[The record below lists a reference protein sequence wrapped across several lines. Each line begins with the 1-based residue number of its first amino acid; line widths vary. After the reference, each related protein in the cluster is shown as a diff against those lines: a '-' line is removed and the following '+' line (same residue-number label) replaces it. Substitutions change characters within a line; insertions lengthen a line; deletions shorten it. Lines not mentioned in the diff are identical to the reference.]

1 MVLST
6 VREPKYRQT
15 NVKAD
20 GMLLRMC
27 GNDVYFDVK
36 IMHAPGLVDR
46 EHGQHLRDYL
56 AQTPEPIQIALGKG
70 VQEKGR
76 HYEQANARVWR
87 RLHPEQDFVAHGGTD
102 AGVELRV
109 SDLVPLVFDATGTP
123 HGDTAKWLKQVIPA
137 ENWRKF
143 ENMASHIFANYYGS
157 LLRSGPIKW
166 GASRNARRSRGE
178 RSYCQRARAHA
189 INGAPDVPGLVVPA
203 DGEEPRLQASPRGDG
218 RVQVAR
224 ASRR

>member
-1 MVLST
+1 MH
-6 VREPKYRQT
+6 REPSHPRGRGKVGTQGS
-15 NVKAD
+15 NCE
-20 GMLLRMC
+20 GPFFMC
-27 GNDVYFDVK
+27 CYYGLCAVR
-36 IMHAPGLVDR
+36 LVDSR
-46 EHGQHLRDYL
+46 EESTQGPLHTRKQ
-56 AQTPEPIQIALGKG
+56 KS
-70 VQEKGR
+70 
-76 HYEQANARVWR
+76 NR
-87 RLHPEQDFVAHGGTD
+87 R
-102 AGVELRV
+102 R
-109 SDLVPLVFDATGTP
+109 
-123 HGDTAKWLKQVIPA
+123 QVIPA

-189 INGAPDVPGLVVPA
+189 IDGAPDVPGLVVPA
-203 DGEEPRLQASPRGDG
+203 DGEEPRPQASPRGDG